1 MRVLFDQ
8 GTPVPLRSHLREHDV
23 ATAFEMGWSEIS
35 NGELP
40 AKAEEHFDLLVTTD
54 KQPRHQQKL
63 AGRSL
68 AILVLPHASWIKL
81 KPYATKIVQAAA
93 AMQPGTYS
101 ELQFD

>member
-8 GTPVPLRSHLREHDV
+8 GTPVPLRSYLHEHDV

-35 NGELP
+35 NGELL
-40 AKAEEHFDLLVTTD
+40 AKAKERFDLLLTTD
-54 KQPRHQQKL
+54 KQLRHQQKL

-81 KPYATKIVQAAA
+81 KPYAAKIAAAAA
-93 AMQPGTYS
+93 AMQPGFYS
-101 ELQFD
+101 ELHLD